1 MTENNKWKGHCAC
14 GAIKYESTEE
24 PSLSFYCQCRQCQ
37 RATGSGYAALFV
49 VSKNSTTVTGAMK
62 FYDQKA
68 DSGNI
73 VNRGFCPNC
82 GSPVMNTTTSYPDNL
97 IFNVATLDDPGIF
110 DPTTT
115 ACSEFSQ
122 SWDYIDPKLK

>member
-1 MTENNKWKGHCAC
+1 MTTSIE
-14 GAIKYESTEE
+14 
-24 PSLSFYCQCRQCQ
+24 
-37 RATGSGYAALFV
+37 RATGSGHAALFV
-49 VSKNSTTVTGAMK
+49 VSKHSTTVTGAMK

-82 GSPVMNTTTSYPDNL
+82 GSPVMNKTTSYPDNL
-97 IFNVATLDDPGIF
+97 IFNAATLDDPGIF

-115 ACSEFSQ
+115 VYSESSQ
-122 SWDYIDPKLK
+122 PWDHINPELK

>member
-1 MTENNKWKGHCAC
+1 MTKAGKWKGHCAC
-14 GAIKYESTEE
+14 GAIQYKSKEE

-37 RATGSGYAALFV
+37 RATGSGHAALFV
-49 VSKNSTTVTGAMK
+49 VSKNSTIVTGAMK

-73 VNRGFCPNC
+73 VSRGFYPNC
-82 GSPVMNTTTSYPDNL
+82 GSPAMNKTTSYPDNL
-97 IFNVATLDDPGIF
+97 IFSVATLGDPGIF

-115 ACSEFSQ
+115 TCSEFSQ
-122 SWDYIDPKLK
+122 SRDYIDL